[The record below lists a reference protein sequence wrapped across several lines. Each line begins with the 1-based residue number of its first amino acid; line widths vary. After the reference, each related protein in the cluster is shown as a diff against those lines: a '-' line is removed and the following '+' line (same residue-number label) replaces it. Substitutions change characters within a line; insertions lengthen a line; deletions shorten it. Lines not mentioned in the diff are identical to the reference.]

1 MATMFEVVKTKA
13 LLGGGK
19 AKEKIES
26 FLLKITSKETVP
38 HV

>member
-1 MATMFEVVKTKA
+1 MTTVFEVLKTKA

-19 AKEKIES
+19 AKEKIET